1 MYMIASRGTS
11 IKQLFVCAPTEVDFA
26 RRGHAAGLRPTPL
39 GDGVR
44 AARAAGGRRAGA
56 RERQCWAV
64 VYL

>member
-39 GDGVR
+39 PERCVEREGEETER
-44 AARAAGGRRAGA
+44 AYI
-56 RERQCWAV
+56 
-64 VYL
+64 VYIHIDDITR